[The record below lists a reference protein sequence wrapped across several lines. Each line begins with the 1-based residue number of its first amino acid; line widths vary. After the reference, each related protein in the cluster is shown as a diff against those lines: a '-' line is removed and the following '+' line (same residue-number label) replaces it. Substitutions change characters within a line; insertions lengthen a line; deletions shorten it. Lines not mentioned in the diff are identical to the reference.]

1 MSHYIIRYRP
11 CGEALA
17 NALIVED
24 EQQVA
29 YLFSG
34 GQLQGWLAGPDASE
48 RLVGALGRRGHWM
61 PVPRVAGYTLEGLCR
76 LTGTPDHTSVGPGSR
91 SREVGVD
98 GKPAAAHLLRSR
110 QQRPGAGRDARR
122 GTP

>member
-1 MSHYIIRYRP
+1 MSRYIIRYRP

-17 NALIVED
+17 GALIVED

-48 RLVGALGRRGHWM
+48 RLVRALGNRGRWM

-76 LTGTPDHTSVGPGSR
+76 LTGALDHTAVVLRSA

-98 GKPAAAHLLRSR
+98 GEPAAARLLRHR
-110 QQRPGAGRDARR
+110 QRGPGAGRDAGRAR
-122 GTP
+122 P

>member
-1 MSHYIIRYRP
+1 MSRYIIRYRP

-48 RLVGALGRRGHWM
+48 RLVGALGCRGRWM

-76 LTGTPDHTSVGPGSR
+76 LTGAPDHTAVGAGST
-91 SREVGVD
+91 SREVSLD
-98 GKPAAAHLLRSR
+98 GEPAAAHLLRGR
-110 QQRPGAGRDARR
+110 QQRPVAGRDARSGR
-122 GTP
+122 P

>member
-1 MSHYIIRYRP
+1 MSRYIIRYRP

-48 RLVGALGRRGHWM
+48 RLVRAVGSRGRWM

-76 LTGTPDHTSVGPGSR
+76 LTGALDHTAVGPR
-91 SREVGVD
+91 STPQVGVD
-98 GKPAAAHLLRSR
+98 GEPTAARLLRGW
-110 QQRPGAGRDARR
+110 QQPGANQDARR
-122 GTP
+122 GTL

>member
-1 MSHYIIRYRP
+1 MSRYIIRYRP

-29 YLFSG
+29 YLFSE

-48 RLVGALGRRGHWM
+48 RLVRALGSRGRWM

-76 LTGTPDHTSVGPGSR
+76 LTGAPDHTAVGPGST

-98 GKPAAAHLLRSR
+98 GEPAAARLLRGR
-110 QQRPGAGRDARR
+110 QQRPDANQDARR
-122 GTP
+122 GTL